1 MIWRLKPQTSQEFFN
16 QFPEHSPQAL
26 QLLFNRGLQT
36 QEQID
41 EFFNPDYEQDLHDP
55 FLMLG
60 MEDAVKR
67 ILSAVK
73 KGEKITIFSDY
84 DADGVCGGVL
94 LESTLRALGVKELE
108 TVIPDRNV
116 EGYGLNCPA
125 IEKVSREGAK
135 LIISVDSGVSDVKEV
150 ELANSLGLDVI
161 ITDHHQVPEKL
172 PPALVI
178 LNPHQKKDEY
188 PFKYLAGAGVAFKLA
203 CALLKS
209 FENDEGSEGQLATPE
224 ARRTFEKWL
233 LDLVALATVADC
245 MPLLGENRTLVK
257 YGLYV
262 LAKTRRLGLQ
272 ELMKA
277 ARLSPTFAVDNIKTN
292 LNAYALGFA
301 LAPRLNAAARVDH
314 ASLAYELLKSE
325 TRQEAVEWA
334 RRLDQCNRERQKM
347 TEQIIGDVEA
357 RIAAQGGVDDIW
369 VIVEADEKWI
379 PGVVGLAASK
389 ISDKYHRPSIILN
402 KDPERLRGSARS
414 IENFNLVEA
423 LNQCRE
429 FLREYG
435 GHPGA
440 AGLTMSEEH
449 LAAFR
454 EKINRIAK
462 EKIQEKDLIPVLDV
476 DMEIF
481 PETIKWELFEELER
495 FEPFGEANECPVFMV
510 RNLEIVSLRQV
521 GNGHKHLKLELKS
534 AKLRG
539 KIFKGIGFGLAGENN
554 LGLSAGDA
562 VDLAFELIV
571 DEWNGHRSLQ
581 LRVID
586 IKKAET
592 SEEIQIKEKTAVA

>member
-1 MIWRLKPQTSQEFFN
+1 MIWRLKPQADQEFFN
-16 QFPEHSPQAL
+16 QFPEYSPQAL
-26 QLLFNRGLQT
+26 QLLFNRGLQA

-125 IEKVSREGAK
+125 IEKVSREGVK

-209 FENDEGSEGQLATPE
+209 FENDEGSESQLATPE

-481 PETIKWELFEELER
+481 PETIKWELFEELEQ

-539 KIFKGIGFGLAGENN
+539 KIFKGIGFGLASENN
-554 LGLSAGDA
+554 LGLNAGDA
-562 VDLAFELIV
+562 VDLVFELIV

-592 SEEIQIKEKTAVA
+592 PEEIQIKEKTTVA